1 MVTKVPVLW
10 SKLWAHL
17 QLAASG
23 VALVDKKQL
32 PLGKYLLVALY
43 QTLGAASAK
52 TAVDTVIGTGGP
64 WWLFQVC
71 LNLHTIKVSKRS
83 ALTEARFPSADDP
96 TEDYDGNKVS
106 TRRCMSFGEAA
117 SYAGSELSAEL
128 FSDWF
133 GNFCDGYPRDSR
145 IWFAYDHSE
154 NFELPANFRFDKIN
168 HEVLTAAI
176 SPCILPVGIH
186 QGRNIQ
192 VSYEFYHP
200 TSAARQLGIGQL
212 PISLFFVDK
221 IQTSGEITSAL
232 MMDMLL
238 SIPGPP
244 LGCIDDIELA
254 LMRSCHILIFV
265 SGFINYLINY

>member
-1 MVTKVPVLW
+1 MSSANPSSAPVVEFPEGTCGLPDDVVTKVPVLW
-10 SKLWAHL
+10 SKLWAYL

-43 QTLGAASAK
+43 QTLGSASAK
-52 TAVDTVIGTGGP
+52 TVVDTVIGTGGP

-96 TEDYDGNKVS
+96 TEDDDGNKVS
-106 TRRCMSFGEAA
+106 TSRCMSFGEAA

-186 QGRNIQ
+186 QGRNI
-192 VSYEFYHP
+192 
-200 TSAARQLGIGQL
+200 
-212 PISLFFVDK
+212 
-221 IQTSGEITSAL
+221 
-232 MMDMLL
+232 
-238 SIPGPP
+238 
-244 LGCIDDIELA
+244 
-254 LMRSCHILIFV
+254 
-265 SGFINYLINY
+265 